1 MATIDLSTLP
11 KPTVIQELDHQAI
24 VDRQLQSFLT
34 IWNEKRV
41 LFPDLPEYTVD
52 MLESDPFAIDNEAES
67 WREVLLRAE
76 INDVFRATL
85 LYFAKG
91 GNLDHLAAFNDVVRM
106 PGETDDRLLNRV
118 LLAIMGRSTGG
129 PKERYQSIAMSADLR
144 VEWAEPYRIGRSP
157 VVYVAIFSTET
168 DGVAS
173 VDLLD
178 KVRAALTQA
187 GAQLVND
194 TIIVQPAVRRV
205 VNLTGDIWIL
215 PDADDATVTR
225 AVANLRAEWDKEQ
238 KLGRDLTMAWVI
250 SKLMISGVHDVVL
263 SSNADEVASPT
274 EAIAIGTVALNLRG
288 RAY

>member
-1 MATIDLSTLP
+1 
-11 KPTVIQELDHQAI
+11 
-24 VDRQLQSFLT
+24 
-34 IWNEKRV
+34 
-41 LFPDLPEYTVD
+41 
-52 MLESDPFAIDNEAES
+52 
-67 WREVLLRAE
+67 
-76 INDVFRATL
+76 
-85 LYFAKG
+85 
-91 GNLDHLAAFNDVVRM
+91 M

-157 VVYVAIFSTET
+157 VVYVAVFSSEA

-173 VDLLD
+173 ADLLD

-194 TIIVQPAVRRV
+194 TIVVQPAVRLV

-215 PDADDATVTR
+215 PDADDATVAR

>member
-41 LFPDLPEYTVD
+41 LFPDLPEYTAD
-52 MLESDPFAIDNEAES
+52 MLESDPFAIENEAES
-67 WREVLLRAE
+67 YREMLLRAE

-85 LYFAKG
+85 LYFARG
-91 GNLDHLAAFNDVVRM
+91 GNLDHLAAFYDVVRM
-106 PGETDDRLLNRV
+106 PGELDDRLLNRV
-118 LLAIMGRSTGG
+118 LLAVMGRSTGG
-129 PKERYQSIAMSADLR
+129 PKERYQFIAMSADLR

-173 VDLLD
+173 EDLLAA
-178 KVRAALTQA
+178 VRAALSA
-187 GAQLVND
+187 PGAQLVND
-194 TIIVQPAVRRV
+194 TIVVQQAVRRV
-205 VNLTGDIWIL
+205 VNYVGEVWLL
-215 PDADDATVTR
+215 PDADEATVSR
-225 AVANLRAEWDKEQ
+225 AVSNLRSAWESEQ
-238 KLGRDLTMAWVI
+238 KLGRDLTVPWVL
-250 SKLMISGVHDVVL
+250 SKLMISGVHKVELV
-263 SSNADEVASPT
+263 SATDELALPT
-274 EAIAIGTVALNLRG
+274 EAISIGAVSLTLRG